1 MIRLMHPDTGNIITV
16 TKRQEPF
23 YRRAGWVDPPA
34 SSRSASKRTTAAAA
48 AVSAAA
54 AGASPTKP
62 AQHTTATQEKPT
74 A

>member
-34 SSRSASKRTTAAAA
+34 ASSRSASKRTTAAA
-48 AVSAAA
+48 
-54 AGASPTKP
+54 GASSTKP